1 MIDVRQMPTA
11 KFPSTPKVHEP
22 SATTSRHR
30 CLRQRQRRQNRGQ
43 SGMLA
48 KGLSAQL
55 TLLPEIRRMVT
66 RGGTTPTTM
75 ASGGLVIIVT
85 GVGQPAVGGTETEI

>member
-1 MIDVRQMPTA
+1 
-11 KFPSTPKVHEP
+11 
-22 SATTSRHR
+22 
-30 CLRQRQRRQNRGQ
+30 
-43 SGMLA
+43 MLA